1 MIRTDFQFTHAAT
14 AEELLESALQL
25 LKEAEMKARVAVEM
39 SSVAAGYINMDR
51 IEDIVAEVNIA
62 RREVSIEIAEFE
74 SYNRREA

>member
-14 AEELLESALQL
+14 AEELLESAAQL

-39 SSVAAGYINMDR
+39 SSVAAGFINMDR

-62 RREVSIEIAEFE
+62 RREIAEEIFE
-74 SYNRREA
+74 FENRERREA